1 MAINFVLLSKS
12 KQKTIRFLNILHY
25 KNNMANTNITLST
38 IYKEIEL
45 IKNKVINIE
54 DHMVDVDT
62 ILTPE
67 ENKELNASIKRY
79 KEGKTKDFN
88 TIKDELGL

>member
-1 MAINFVLLSKS
+1 
-12 KQKTIRFLNILHY
+12 
-25 KNNMANTNITLST
+25 MANTNITLST